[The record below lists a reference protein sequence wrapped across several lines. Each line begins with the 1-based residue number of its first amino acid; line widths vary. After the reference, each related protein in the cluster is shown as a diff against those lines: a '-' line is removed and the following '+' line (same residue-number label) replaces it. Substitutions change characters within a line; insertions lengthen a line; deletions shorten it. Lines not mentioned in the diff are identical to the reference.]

1 MGASQSTEVV
11 PPAGVAAPTAAEV
24 DHAANGLSS
33 GVDKPKDEVLS
44 SMQVLERMA
53 AAAQTLKGDVS
64 RDSFLHPPS
73 S

>member
-1 MGASQSTEVV
+1 MGASASTPEAS
-11 PPAGVAAPTAAEV
+11 PTPASVAAPTTAEI

-53 AAAQTLKGDVS
+53 TAAQALKGDVS
-64 RDSFLHPPS
+64 CGFWA
-73 S
+73 